1 MKKLFALHVCLCLAL
16 LLGLGLAPAAAEPNV
31 PVGTVITYY
40 GTVAPDGYFVCN
52 GASFSS
58 STFPKLRAVLG
69 SNILPDLRGY
79 FVRGY
84 DTRNTVDTEGAGRVI
99 GSVQGDAIRNI
110 RGTLYSEGWWTQN
123 SAFLVPGGGSFYWD
137 TTKRHCTTRDP
148 NYINEDSTGNSY
160 TDIFFDAS
168 RVVPTAAENRP
179 KNKTLLSCIKHD
191 EPETPP
197 VPEKASIA
205 ETVTGTD
212 DAKYVTPAGVAAA
225 IAAQPAPQPT
235 LPDLR
240 LGVETKWPLLYQ
252 GKQVYAKLIN
262 FGQLPANGMRM
273 VTHGITDIEW
283 CQVSWDYSTVRKAGD
298 SQLVTLGM
306 VSTAPPAYGIH
317 WRIFVNANSVQ
328 AHPLSTTNSNADWSA
343 VVCILYTK
351 TTDQPVNP

>member
-1 MKKLFALHVCLCLAL
+1 MNNL
-16 LLGLGLAPAAAEPNV
+16 NV
-31 PVGTVITYY
+31 LPVGTVITYH
-40 GTVAPDGYFVCN
+40 GTVAPGGYFVCD
-52 GASFSS
+52 GASFDAAA
-58 STFPKLRAVLG
+58 FPKLRAVLG

-84 DTRNTVDTEGAGRVI
+84 DTRNDVDPEGTGRTLA
-99 GSVQGDAIRNI
+99 SAQGDAIRNI
-110 RGTLYSEGWWTQN
+110 TGTLYSEGWWTKD

-179 KNKTLLSCIKHD
+179 KNKTLLYCIKHD

-205 ETVTGTD
+205 EAVAGTD

-225 IAAQPAPQPT
+225 IAAQPAPQFIT
-235 LPDLR
+235 PDLR
-240 LGVETKWPLLYQ
+240 VGVETLWPMRYQ
-252 GKQVYAKLIN
+252 GKQVYAQLIN
-262 FGQLPANGMRM
+262 YGSFPNNDTKIFPHNIPNIDWMQ
-273 VTHGITDIEW
+273 I
-283 CQVSWDYSTVRKAGD
+283 SWDYSRISGPAEYPKFRGPVYHFGNT
-298 SQLVTLGM
+298 
-306 VSTAPPAYGIH
+306 TA
-317 WRIFVNANSVQ
+317 RIYASREDIEMR
-328 AHPLSTTNSNADWSA
+328 TNLTYSMHSA
-343 VVCILYTK
+343 TVCILYTK

>member
-123 SAFLVPGGGSFYWD
+123 SAFLVPGGGSFYWAATQRRCP
-137 TTKRHCTTRDP
+137 TTVPHSLTQ
-148 NYINEDSTGNSY
+148 NST
-160 TDIFFDAS
+160 
-168 RVVPTAAENRP
+168 ENR
-179 KNKTLLSCIKHD
+179 
-191 EPETPP
+191 
-197 VPEKASIA
+197 
-205 ETVTGTD
+205 
-212 DAKYVTPAGVAAA
+212 
-225 IAAQPAPQPT
+225 
-235 LPDLR
+235 
-240 LGVETKWPLLYQ
+240 
-252 GKQVYAKLIN
+252 
-262 FGQLPANGMRM
+262 
-273 VTHGITDIEW
+273 
-283 CQVSWDYSTVRKAGD
+283 
-298 SQLVTLGM
+298 
-306 VSTAPPAYGIH
+306 
-317 WRIFVNANSVQ
+317 
-328 AHPLSTTNSNADWSA
+328 
-343 VVCILYTK
+343 
-351 TTDQPVNP
+351 

>member
-1 MKKLFALHVCLCLAL
+1 MKKLLALQVCLCLAL

-52 GASFSS
+52 GASFDEDA
-58 STFPKLRAVLG
+58 FPKLRAVLG

-84 DTRNTVDTEGAGRVI
+84 DTRNDVDPEGTGRTLA
-99 GSVQGDAIRNI
+99 SAQGDAIRNI
-110 RGTLYSEGWWTQN
+110 TGSLYSEGWWTQN
-123 SAFLVPGGGSFYWD
+123 SAFLMPGGGSFYWD
-137 TTKRHCTTRDP
+137 TTKRHCQLRSP
-148 NYINEDSTGNSY
+148 NYIHEYSTGNSY
-160 TDIFFDAS
+160 ADIFFDAS

-179 KNKTLLSCIKHD
+179 KNKTLLYCIKHD
-191 EPETPP
+191 DPE
-197 VPEKASIA
+197 A
-205 ETVTGTD
+205 
-212 DAKYVTPAGVAAA
+212 
-225 IAAQPAPQPT
+225 PAPS

-262 FGQLPANGMRM
+262 FGQLPANGVRM

-283 CQVSWDYSTVRKAGD
+283 CQVSWDYSTVRKTGD